1 MRTVPVD
8 DLKGTSRQLEGGLV
22 EGTVEFSQALQRHTL
37 GRFGTVLK
45 VDSIAMYA
53 VTCAKIVG
61 VPKGQADFVEGLCP
75 GQDPSMAQALDGHE
89 ESVALKG
96 EEDTLSE
103 VTLGHDDGMFER
115 SFEGLPVHERFFH
128 AALFAFI
135 SRLGVIV
142 RDVV

>member
-1 MRTVPVD
+1 MSSCLQIGKHQLSSR
-8 DLKGTSRQLEGGLV
+8 LILGTG
-22 EGTVEFSQALQRHTL
+22 
-37 GRFGTVLK
+37 K
-45 VDSIAMYA
+45 YPDN
-53 VTCAKIVG
+53 
-61 VPKGQADFVEGLCP
+61 D
-75 GQDPSMAQALDGHE
+75 SMAQALDGHE

-96 EEDTLSE
+96 EEDTFSE